1 VSTDPLLTGLLSAH
15 IHLASSL
22 PGTVTRHYREFQK
35 GNETSTNPVASIFAW
50 TRGLA
55 IRAKHDNTPE
65 LAKFAT
71 KLEESCTETIDVD
84 GIMTKDLA
92 LAMYGSK
99 MTREHWVTTDVY
111 MKAVEVSH
119 DRNDPADCARY

>member
-1 VSTDPLLTGLLSAH
+1 MRITECVAHDPGLAL
-15 IHLASSL
+15 
-22 PGTVTRHYREFQK
+22 GTVTRHYREFQK

-50 TRGLA
+50 TRGLSF
-55 IRAKHDNTPE
+55 RAKLDDTPE

-71 KLEESCTETIDVD
+71 KLEEACTETIDVD

-111 MKAVEVSH
+111 MKAVEVSWLS
-119 DRNDPADCARY
+119 RNL

>member
-1 VSTDPLLTGLLSAH
+1 MMTSELITPDGTTMEAEAAH
-15 IHLASSL
+15 
-22 PGTVTRHYREFQK
+22 GTVTRHYREWQK

-55 IRAKHDNTPE
+55 FRAKLDNTPE
-65 LAKFAT
+65 LATFAQN
-71 KLEESCTETIDVD
+71 LEDACVEAIDVD

-92 LAMYGSK
+92 LSMYGKK

-111 MKAVEVSH
+111 MKAVEKKLREKLGQAH
-119 DRNDPADCARY
+119 L